1 MSGFDDP
8 AFFGHLWA
16 DDYDKGTEP
25 DPAAAVEFLAGLAG
39 DRRVLELA
47 IGTGRVGLPLALR
60 GIPVEGVEASDKMV
74 EKLRAKPGGDRIP
87 VVIGDMADV
96 PVKGTFGLVFLV
108 YNTLFNLLD
117 RDRQV
122 DCFANVA
129 RVLDD
134 GGAFVIECYVPD
146 PTQFTGGQQVRVLH
160 VSDEAATI
168 EVYKFDTAAQS
179 FVSQK
184 ITFTSEGVRL
194 RPHAGRY
201 CWPSELDVIAQLA
214 GLRLT
219 ERYADWNRRP
229 FDSDSTEHI
238 SVYRRG

>member
-8 AFFGHLWA
+8 AFFGQLWA

-25 DPAAAVEFLAGLAG
+25 DPVAAVDFLAGLAG
-39 DRRVLELA
+39 DGRALELA

-60 GIPVEGVEASDKMV
+60 GVPVEGIEASELMV
-74 EKLRAKPGGDRIP
+74 EKLRAKPGGDAIP

-96 PVKGTFGLVFLV
+96 AVEGPFRLVFLV
-108 YNTLFNLLD
+108 FNTLFNLLD

-129 RVLDD
+129 HVLDD
-134 GGAFVIECYVPD
+134 DGAFVIECYVPD
-146 PTQFTGGQQVRVLH
+146 PTQFRGGQQVRVLN
-160 VSDEAATI
+160 VSDDAATI
-168 EVYKFDTAAQS
+168 EVYKFDTVAQS

-184 ITFTSEGVRL
+184 ITFTNDGVRL

-201 CWPSELDVIAQLA
+201 CWPSELDLMAEQA
-214 GLRLT
+214 GLRLS
-219 ERYADWNRRP
+219 ERYADWHRQP
-229 FDSDSTEHI
+229 FDSASRDHI